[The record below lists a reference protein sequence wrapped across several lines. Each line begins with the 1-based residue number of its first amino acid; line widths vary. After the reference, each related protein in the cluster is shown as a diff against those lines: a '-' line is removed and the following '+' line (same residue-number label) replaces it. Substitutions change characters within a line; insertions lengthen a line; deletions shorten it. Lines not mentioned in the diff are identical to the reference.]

1 MIPIPV
7 AEISDIQPWPDG
19 DLWGFALPVVLLRM
33 LSGAALWIREGF
45 EKTSWLSRGERRT
58 QAVGKK

>member
-19 DLWGFALPVVLLRM
+19 DLWGFALPVVLLPM

-45 EKTSWLSRGERRT
+45 EKPSWLCQGERRT